1 MQASILNPICAGY
14 LAQHG
19 VGFEEVQFGGNKGL
33 IFRAHSI
40 PNNLIEPGVADI
52 LAILPAGFPDCPTD
66 MFYVYPW
73 LKIKSTGAYPRAA
86 DQPFDFSGVQWQR
99 WSRHQT
105 AWRPGVDGIWTVL
118 ARINE
123 ALKVAS

>member
-40 PNNLIEPGVADI
+40 PNNLIEPSVADI
-52 LAILPAGFPDCPTD
+52 LAILPSGFPDCPTD

-73 LKIKSTGAYPRAA
+73 LKLKSTGAYPRAA
-86 DQPFDFSGVQWQR
+86 DQPFEFNGIRWQR
-99 WSRHQT
+99 WSRHQS